1 MLYEASKEI
10 QALLVAQRYPVKVK
24 YGPERIKRGQY
35 PSGHV
40 IVLERA
46 RDADDT
52 LSAPKGVNQNPRR
65 VFDIALACKATIY
78 ARSSLGGAHAGDHE
92 RETEKVR
99 DAFLAA
105 LAKWYAGARAGTTA
119 GIQVSGARFS
129 APEEEGPEKWPGAV
143 YEMRFTIPRGV
154 FDRAYA
160 GEQNAGAAR
169 PTGTA
174 TGIGNTT
181 IASAPGIDPATGC
194 DST

>member
-10 QALLVAQRYPVKVK
+10 QTLLSAQHYPVRVK
-24 YGPERIKRGQY
+24 YGPERVKRSQY

-52 LSAPKGVNQNPRR
+52 LSAAKGVTQNPRR

-92 RETEKVR
+92 RETEKIR

-105 LAKWYAGARAGTTA
+105 LAKWHAAARAGVTA
-119 GIQVSGARFS
+119 GVQLTGARFRD
-129 APEEEGPEKWPGAV
+129 ADEEGPEKWPGAV
-143 YEMRFTIPRGV
+143 YELRFTVPRGV
-154 FDRAYA
+154 FDRAYV
-160 GEQNAGAAR
+160 GEQNAGTAR
-169 PTGTA
+169 PTGAA
-174 TGIGNTT
+174 TGVGNTT
-181 IASAPGIDPATGC
+181 VASAPGVTPATGC

>member
-10 QALLVAQRYPVKVK
+10 QTLLSAQLYPVKVK
-24 YGPERIKRGQY
+24 YGPERIKRGHY

-52 LSAPKGVNQNPRR
+52 LGPPKGVNQNPRR
-65 VFDIALACKATIY
+65 LFDIALACKATIY
-78 ARSSLGGAHAGDHE
+78 ARSSLGGAHDGDHE
-92 RETEKVR
+92 RETEKIR

-105 LAKWYAGARAGTTA
+105 LYKWGAGARAGA
-119 GIQVSGARFS
+119 IQVSGARFA
-129 APEEEGPEKWPGAV
+129 APTEEGPEKWPGAV
-143 YEMRFTIPRGV
+143 YELRFTVPRGV
-154 FDRAYA
+154 YDRAYA

-169 PTGTA
+169 PTGAA

-181 IASAPGIDPATGC
+181 IATAPGVAPATGC
-194 DST
+194 DSS

>member
-10 QALLVAQRYPVKVK
+10 QTLLSAQLYPVKVK
-24 YGPERIKRGQY
+24 YGPERVQRGHY

-40 IVLERA
+40 IVIERA

-65 VFDIALACKATIY
+65 LYDIALACKATIY
-78 ARSSLGGAHAGDHE
+78 ARSSLGGAHHGDHE
-92 RETEKVR
+92 REAEKVR

-105 LAKWYAGARAGTTA
+105 LYKWGVGARAGA
-119 GIQVSGARFS
+119 IAVRGARFS
-129 APEEEGPEKWPGAV
+129 PPAEEGPECWPGAV
-143 YEMRFTIPRGV
+143 YELRFTVPRGV
-154 FDRAYA
+154 FDRAYV
-160 GEQNAGAAR
+160 GEQNAGTPR
-169 PTGTA
+169 PTGAA

-181 IASAPGIDPATGC
+181 IASAPGVTPATGC

>member
-1 MLYEASKEI
+1 MLYEASKQI
-10 QALLVAQRYPVKVK
+10 QALLSAQLYPVKVK
-24 YGPERIKRGQY
+24 YGPERIKRGHY

-52 LSAPKGVNQNPRR
+52 VSAPKGLNQNPRR
-65 VFDIALACKATIY
+65 VYDIALACKATIY
-78 ARSSLGGAHAGDHE
+78 ARSSLGGAHDGDHE
-92 RETEKVR
+92 RETEKIR

-105 LAKWYAGARAGTTA
+105 LYKWGVGARAGA
-119 GIQVSGARFS
+119 VQVSGARFT
-129 APEEEGPEKWPGAV
+129 AAAEEGPEKWPGAV
-143 YEMRFTIPRGV
+143 YELRFTVPRGV

-160 GEQNAGAAR
+160 GEQNAGTAR

-174 TGIGNTT
+174 AGVGNTT
-181 IASAPGIDPATGC
+181 VASAPGVAPATGC

>member
-1 MLYEASKEI
+1 MLYEAAKQI
-10 QALLVAQRYPVKVK
+10 QTLLSAQLYPVKVK
-24 YGPERIKRGQY
+24 YGPERIKRGHY

-52 LSAPKGVNQNPRR
+52 LGPPKGINQNPRR
-65 VFDIALACKATIY
+65 LFDIALACKATIY
-78 ARSSLGGAHAGDHE
+78 ARSSLGGAHDGDHE
-92 RETEKVR
+92 REAEKIR

-119 GIQVSGARFS
+119 GVRFS
-129 APEEEGPEKWPGAV
+129 GGRFKEATDEGPEKWPGAV
-143 YEMRFTIPRGV
+143 YELRFAVPRGV
-154 FDRAYA
+154 FDRAYV

-169 PTGTA
+169 PSGAA

-181 IASAPGIDPATGC
+181 VASAPGVDPATGC